1 MACLSLPNTEQG
13 QIRESLGSFQNVMLR
28 FCPVMRPKKSRYW
41 KGLDFMQK
49 LSYFSACL
57 YIYTFSYHRS
67 LHCFPRCPHTPSAG
81 GKVLSGPSQDRRRAR
96 ADLQRGLR
104 KRGPRRPLEIG
115 KQVHFCIFVESHPK
129 GRLSQNFSSYSSLG
143 VLCVYECVYKENT
156 SLALSEISS
165 LNAARLSWPKGILL
179 GYNTISSPVIWTFRK

>member
-1 MACLSLPNTEQG
+1 MEQG

-57 YIYTFSYHRS
+57 YIYTVSRGAHTLLRRGA
-67 LHCFPRCPHTPSAG
+67 RCYLG
-81 GKVLSGPSQDRRRAR
+81 RAR
-96 ADLQRGLR
+96 TGGGRGLTCSVVSV
-104 KRGPRRPLEIG
+104 RGRPRRPLEIG

>member
-41 KGLDFMQK
+41 KGLDFLQK

-104 KRGPRRPLEIG
+104 KREAVQTSGNWEAGAFLYICR
-115 KQVHFCIFVESHPK
+115 ESPK
-129 GRLSQNFSSYSSLG
+129 GQIVAEFFLLFVSW
-143 VLCVYECVYKENT
+143 CVVCV
-156 SLALSEISS
+156 
-165 LNAARLSWPKGILL
+165 
-179 GYNTISSPVIWTFRK
+179 